1 MKSAAAFTVRLIAI
15 LSSAALATGVPTFA
29 NPTFTLGAQESSSW
43 VQAEPIVCPKPE
55 IPAEL
60 HEQCH
65 KSCCTARFTILEDG
79 KHTVKLIV
87 SSGVAEVDDI
97 ALSTLKRWKFKP
109 ATMNGKA
116 VESSRKIRVEFEVE

>member
-1 MKSAAAFTVRLIAI
+1 MKHTAPLTTI
-15 LSSAALATGVPTFA
+15 LGSIFSLLLLVATPSWAGPS
-29 NPTFTLGAQESSSW
+29 FTLGVQESSSW

-55 IPAEL
+55 IPPEL

-79 KHTVKLIV
+79 KHTVKLLA
-87 SSGVAEVDDI
+87 SSGVAEVDEI

>member
-1 MKSAAAFTVRLIAI
+1 MKHKAPLTTILGSLFSLLLVAAPSWAGPSFSL
-15 LSSAALATGVPTFA
+15 GV
-29 NPTFTLGAQESSSW
+29 QESSNW

-55 IPAEL
+55 IPSEL

-65 KSCCTARFTILEDG
+65 KSCCIARFTILEDG
-79 KHTVKLIV
+79 KHKVKLLA
-87 SSGVAEVDDI
+87 SSGVPEVDEI

>member
-1 MKSAAAFTVRLIAI
+1 MILAFYGRLIVL
-15 LSSAALATGVPTFA
+15 LSIFLLVVSPSLAG
-29 NPTFTLGAQESSSW
+29 PTFTLGAQEASSW